1 MNANP
6 APTAVD
12 AGPSTDPG
20 PPVAEVD
27 QARRRYGDVV
37 ALDGVSLN
45 VRAGEVHALLGPN
58 GAGKTTLLR
67 LLTGLVD
74 PTEGRVRVLGE
85 DVARHGRR
93 MHGLIGLVPSGDRS
107 FYLRL
112 SGLENLVF
120 FARLHGLRRR
130 RAVVRAREVIADV
143 ELDAAADR
151 PVGHYSHGMQKRLSL
166 ARALLTQPALLLVD
180 EATHDLDPEAARQA
194 RMLVRAAAQRGAGV
208 LYATQRVEE
217 VRGFADRVTVL
228 ARGHVRFNGSVGDL
242 LAHST
247 PHRYLVRLRGA
258 ADEALTS
265 EEIAAA
271 LGEGARV
278 YTPDGEGA
286 QYFTLVL
293 EEHVVLGQALA
304 ALTAGGIDVL
314 ACREEQ
320 LEIEDAFLTL
330 TEEPR

>member
-1 MNANP
+1 
-6 APTAVD
+6 
-12 AGPSTDPG
+12 
-20 PPVAEVD
+20 
-27 QARRRYGDVV
+27 
-37 ALDGVSLN
+37 LH

-74 PTEGRVRVLGE
+74 ATDGSVRVLGRE
-85 DVARHGRR
+85 LARQDRR

-120 FARLHGLRRR
+120 FARLHGLRRG
-130 RAVVRAREVIADV
+130 RALARAHEVISDV
-143 ELDAAADR
+143 DLDAAAHR

-180 EATHDLDPEAARQA
+180 EATHDLDPEAAKQA
-194 RMLVRAAAQRGAGV
+194 RTLIRAAAGRGAGV

-217 VRGFADRVTVL
+217 IRGFADRVTVL
-228 ARGHVRFNGSVGDL
+228 AHGNVRFSGTVGDL

-247 PHRYLVRLRGA
+247 PHRYLLRLHAVDG
-258 ADEALTS
+258 EPLTPGV
-265 EEIAAA
+265 IAAA
-271 LGEGARV
+271 LGPGARV
-278 YTPDGEGA
+278 HSPSGEDA

-293 EEHVVLGQALA
+293 DEEVVLGRALA

-320 LEIEDAFLTL
+320 LEIEDAFISLTDGR
-330 TEEPR
+330 E